1 MTHTS
6 AESGIGN
13 SPPATAKMNTKYPGQ
28 ITRDAQDIQVAAQLS
43 ARESVLKNA
52 QKMAATAKPTPANRR
67 MVRQSLLIESQ
78 VLPEQLYS
86 L

>member
-1 MTHTS
+1 MIHTS

-28 ITRDAQDIQVAAQLS
+28 ITRDAHDTQVAAQLS

-52 QKMAATAKPTPANRR
+52 QKMAATATPTTAKRR
-67 MVRQSLLIESQ
+67 MVRQSLLITF
-78 VLPEQLYS
+78 QL
-86 L
+86 